1 MNAVVIFSVLSVL
14 LVVGKILRVKI
25 PLLQRLYLPSAVVG
39 GLLGLLIV
47 NVGGAWMPTELTDTL
62 RQFPGFL
69 INVIFATLFLGVA
82 VPKLKSFAGLIL
94 PQLTLAQIVVWGQYA
109 IGIGVAGFLL
119 VPMFDVN
126 PAFGN
131 LLELGFEGGHGTVG
145 GMTPAFIAH
154 KWEDAIPLGYTV
166 ATVGMISGIVIGM
179 ALVHWA
185 YRKGYVKTV
194 RPFEER
200 SIEERQGI
208 HPHDARPSAG
218 HQTVFADSV
227 DSLAWHLAIV
237 GLAVLIG
244 YGVLVGLQRGEIGL
258 FPEAKTRLFN
268 GFPLF
273 PLCMLGGVALQ
284 GVAKLLRV
292 DLLISRGQMQ
302 RISGAALDYL
312 ALSAV
317 ATIQL
322 SVVAANW
329 LPLTIMM
336 VAGMIWTV
344 TSVLF
349 LSPKLFEEAWFE
361 RGIAEFG
368 QATGVTATGLLL
380 LRTVDPEN
388 KTVAAASFAGKQL
401 INEPVMGVWV
411 AVALALVFTIG
422 WMPVWIIC
430 TAVLLFWLIVAV
442 VLIRRRK

>member
-1 MNAVVIFSVLSVL
+1 MHAVVIFSALSVL
-14 LVVGKILRVKI
+14 LIIGKVLRVRI

-47 NVGGAWMPTELTDTL
+47 NLCGDWVPADLIDDL

-82 VPKLKSFAGLIL
+82 VPKLKSFAELIL

-109 IGIGVAGFLL
+109 VGIGLAGFLL

-145 GMTPAFIAH
+145 GMTPAFLSHNWA
-154 KWEDAIPLGYTV
+154 DAIPLGYTV
-166 ATVGMISGIVIGM
+166 ATVGMIAGIVIGM

-185 YRKGYVKTV
+185 YRKGHVKTV

-200 SIEERQGI
+200 SLEERQGI
-208 HPHDARPSAG
+208 QPHDARPAAG
-218 HQTVFADSV
+218 YQTVFSDSV
-227 DSLAWHLAIV
+227 DSLAWHLALT
-237 GLAVLIG
+237 GLAILIG
-244 YGVLVGLQRGEIGL
+244 SGILVGLQRGEIAL

-273 PLCMLGGVALQ
+273 PLCMLSGVALQ
-284 GVAKLLRV
+284 GVARLLKV
-292 DLLISRGQMQ
+292 DLLISRGQML

-317 ATIQL
+317 TTIQL

-336 VAGMIWTV
+336 AAGIVWTV
-344 TSVLF
+344 VSVLV
-349 LSPKLFEEAWFE
+349 LSPRLFTEAWFE

-388 KTVAAASFAGKQL
+388 ETVAAASFAGKQL

-411 AVALALVFTIG
+411 AMALALVFTVG

-430 TAVLLFWLIVAV
+430 MAVLLFWLIVAV

>member
-1 MNAVVIFSVLSVL
+1 M
-14 LVVGKILRVKI
+14 
-25 PLLQRLYLPSAVVG
+25 
-39 GLLGLLIV
+39 
-47 NVGGAWMPTELTDTL
+47 
-62 RQFPGFL
+62 
-69 INVIFATLFLGVA
+69 
-82 VPKLKSFAGLIL
+82 
-94 PQLTLAQIVVWGQYA
+94 
-109 IGIGVAGFLL
+109 
-119 VPMFDVN
+119 
-126 PAFGN
+126 
-131 LLELGFEGGHGTVG
+131 
-145 GMTPAFIAH
+145 
-154 KWEDAIPLGYTV
+154 
-166 ATVGMISGIVIGM
+166 
-179 ALVHWA
+179 
-185 YRKGYVKTV
+185 

>member
-1 MNAVVIFSVLSVL
+1 MHAVVIFSALSVL
-14 LVVGKILRVKI
+14 LIIGKVLRVRI

-47 NVGGAWMPTELTDTL
+47 NLCGDWVPADLIDDL

-82 VPKLKSFAGLIL
+82 VPKLKSFAELIL

-109 IGIGVAGFLL
+109 VGIGLAGFLL

-145 GMTPAFIAH
+145 GMTPAFLSHNWA
-154 KWEDAIPLGYTV
+154 DAIPLGYTV
-166 ATVGMISGIVIGM
+166 ATVGMIAGIVIGM

-185 YRKGYVKTV
+185 YRKGHVKTV

-200 SIEERQGI
+200 SLEERQGI
-208 HPHDARPSAG
+208 QPHDARPAAG
-218 HQTVFADSV
+218 YQTVFSDSV
-227 DSLAWHLAIV
+227 DSLAWHLALT
-237 GLAVLIG
+237 GLAILIG
-244 YGVLVGLQRGEIGL
+244 SGILVGLQRGEIAL

-273 PLCMLGGVALQ
+273 PLCMLSGVALQ
-284 GVAKLLRV
+284 GVARLLKV

-317 ATIQL
+317 TTIQL

-336 VAGMIWTV
+336 AAGIVWTV
-344 TSVLF
+344 VSVLV
-349 LSPKLFEEAWFE
+349 LSPRLFTEAWFE

-388 KTVAAASFAGKQL
+388 ETVAAASFAGKQL

-411 AVALALVFTIG
+411 AMALALVFTVG

-430 TAVLLFWLIVAV
+430 MAVLLFWLIVAV